1 MRPAHQPDK
10 ENPLP
15 DSLREACGFF
25 WVLGTGGITEMEK
38 VVRTGGVTINLA
50 INLRKLRELSHEGK
64 VLWLGDSDAT
74 SAAQLCPWRPS
85 GSRKNG

>member
-1 MRPAHQPDK
+1 
-10 ENPLP
+10 
-15 DSLREACGFF
+15 
-25 WVLGTGGITEMEK
+25 MEK

-64 VLWLGDSDAT
+64 GLSVGDGDAT
-74 SAAQLCPWRPS
+74 SAPQLCLWRPA